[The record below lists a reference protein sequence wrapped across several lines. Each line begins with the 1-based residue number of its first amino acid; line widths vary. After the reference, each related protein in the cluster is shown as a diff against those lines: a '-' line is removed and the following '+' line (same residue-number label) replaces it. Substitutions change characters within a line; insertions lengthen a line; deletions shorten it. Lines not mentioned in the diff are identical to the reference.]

1 MTDENKLLD
10 YLKRAT
16 VDLRDTRE
24 QLRAAE
30 ERAREPIAI
39 VAMGCRYPGEVASAE
54 DLWQLVAADGD
65 AIGALPSDRGWDIEA
80 LDGGAGG
87 PREGGFLSGAG
98 DFDAQLF
105 GVSPREAL
113 VMDPQQRLMLQVAWE
128 AMEHAGIDHALLR
141 GTRTGVFVGAMY
153 HDYGALAAAAGD
165 HAESFMATGNAG
177 SAISGRVSYTF
188 GFEGPAV
195 TVDTACSSSLVAVHL
210 AAHSLRQGECTLA
223 LAGGVT
229 VMATPAVLAG
239 FTVESG
245 LAADARCKSFAAAAD
260 GTSWSEGAG
269 VLVLE
274 RLSDARRNG
283 HRVLAVVRGSA
294 VNQDGASS
302 GLTAPNGPA
311 QQRVIAQALAG
322 AGLEP
327 GDVDAVEAHGT
338 GTTLGDPIEAQALLA
353 TYGRNRPPERPL
365 WLGSVKSN
373 LGHTQA
379 AAGVAGIIK
388 MVMALRHGLLPR
400 TLHVDTPTPHVD
412 WTEGD
417 VRLLTE
423 PTPWA
428 RNGSARRAGI
438 SSFGVSGTNAHVIVE
453 EAPAAP
459 AAAPPRE
466 PASVPAT
473 VPLLLSAGS
482 ARALGEQADRL
493 RARLAGDPGLSPV
506 DVGFSLATGRTLLD
520 ERVVVLAGDP
530 ARTAASLAAVAQG
543 AADPAVISG
552 VARPGRLA
560 VLFTGQG
567 AQRLGMGAE
576 LRAGFPVFAAAF
588 DETCDRFDAVLE
600 RPLRT
605 VIDEDADALQQTIYT
620 QASLFALEVA
630 LYRLVES
637 WGVTPDALLGHS
649 IGELVAAH
657 VAGVLSL
664 DDACTLV
671 AARGRLMQ
679 ALPPGGAM
687 LAVDATE
694 DEVRAE
700 LADFGGRVDLAAVNG
715 PAQVVVSGDEDVV
728 LELAARWTAQ
738 GRRNSLL
745 RVSHAFHSGR
755 MDPML
760 AEFRALAATLT
771 YAPPRIPIVSNVTG
785 ELVDRIDAEH
795 WVRHVRGAVRF
806 ADGVRCLQELG
817 VSGFLELGPHPVLTA
832 LARHSITDR
841 PGEPAVLVPAL
852 RQGHPEPAT
861 LLAAVAELHVTGHRV
876 DWAAVFRVWG
886 GTAVP
891 LPTYPF
897 ARDRYWPVLAPA
909 RAEVTGAT
917 AFWAAVD
924 DDDVTRFTGL
934 LGVADDTRVTDLLP
948 ALSAW
953 RGRAAEQAATD
964 PWRYRVEWRPV
975 HPTPGRLTGTWLI
988 VTPGGDDEAVDDLAE
1003 ALKVGGAE
1011 PRVVLVTGG
1020 RAAAAEDLQPYGS
1033 AEVAGIACLPSTAG
1047 ADYLLTLT
1055 QALHDLDWNAPLWCL
1070 TRDTVSGGDPTGDQ
1084 IWGLGRVAALEFPQ
1098 RWGGL
1103 ADLPPVLDGLAGRH
1117 LVAVLADGREDQVA
1131 VRSSGVTARRL
1142 VRAPARPH
1150 AETGWN
1156 PAGTV
1161 LLTGG
1166 TGALGAHVARWL
1178 ADRGTE
1184 HLVLAGRRGTDA
1196 PGVPELVLDLE
1207 SRGARVTVAACDVT
1221 DRAAVAALL
1230 DAVPADLPLSAV
1242 VHAAGSGTVC
1252 PITDLTPADLA
1263 GAMRAKVVG
1272 AEVLDDLLAGTPL
1285 DAFVVFGSIAGV
1297 WGAGG
1302 QGGYSAANAHLDGL
1316 IRRRR
1321 ARGLPGT
1328 SVSWGPW
1335 AGAGMAAGA
1344 GADEYLLRRG
1354 LPPMDPGLAVA
1365 ALAAAVS
1372 GRDGCV
1378 VVADVEWPKF
1388 APAFTALRP
1397 QPLLAELPEAAVAGG
1412 VTESGADG
1420 RDSERDRLT
1429 ALPVA
1434 DRPGAVLELVQRHAA
1449 AVLGY
1454 SQPGTLRVD
1463 RALRDLGLDSV
1474 TAVELRDRLGRAVG
1488 ERLAATIAFD
1498 HPSVR
1503 ALAAHLDTLLF
1514 GGQVEDDDDT
1524 RIRRVLQLI
1533 PLSRLRGAGLLDTLL
1548 SLAEEE
1554 PGTDRHAVRPDD
1566 IDDLDGEDLL
1576 RLALGERTH

>member
-24 QLRAAE
+24 QLKAAE

-39 VAMGCRYPGEVASAE
+39 VAMGCRYPGEVSSAQ
-54 DLWQLVAADGD
+54 DLWQLVTVEGD
-65 AIGALPSDRGWDIEA
+65 AIGALPSDRGWDLEA
-80 LDGGAGG
+80 LNAPGGG
-87 PREGGFLSGAG
+87 PREGGFLRGAG

-113 VMDPQQRLMLQVAWE
+113 VMDPQQRLMLQISWE
-128 AMEHAGIDHALLR
+128 ALEHAGIDHTLLR
-141 GTRTGVFVGAMY
+141 GSRTGVFVGAMY
-153 HDYGALAAAAGD
+153 HDYGGLAVAAGGN
-165 HAESFMATGNAG
+165 AESFMATGNAG

-210 AAHSLRQGECTLA
+210 AAQALRQGECTLA

-274 RLSDARRNG
+274 RLSDAQRNG
-283 HRVLAVVRGSA
+283 HRILAVLRGSA

-302 GLTAPNGPA
+302 GLTAPNGPS

-322 AGLEP
+322 ADLQP
-327 GDVDAVEAHGT
+327 ADVDAVEAHGT

-353 TYGRNRPPERPL
+353 TYGQNRRPDRPL

-400 TLHVDTPTPHVD
+400 TLHVDAPSPHVD
-412 WTEGD
+412 WSAGD

-423 PTPWA
+423 PVPWS
-428 RNGSARRAGI
+428 RNGHARRAGI

-459 AAAPPRE
+459 PRT
-466 PASVPAT
+466 PSRTPVA

-482 ARALGEQADRL
+482 ATAVGEQAHRL
-493 RARLAGDPGLSPV
+493 RARLAADPGLGLL
-506 DVGFSLATGRTLLD
+506 DVGYSLATGRTMLD
-520 ERVVVLAGDP
+520 ERAVVLATEP
-530 ARTAASLAAVAQG
+530 AQAAAALAAAARG
-543 AADPAVISG
+543 TADPAVISG
-552 VARPGRLA
+552 SVRGGGLA

-567 AQRLGMGAE
+567 AQRPGMGAE
-576 LRAGFPVFAAAF
+576 LRAEFPVFAAAF
-588 DETCDRFDAVLE
+588 DEIAGRFDTVLE

-605 VIDEDADALQQTIYT
+605 VIDEDGDTLQQTAYT
-620 QASLFALEVA
+620 QAGLFAVEVA

-649 IGELVAAH
+649 IGELAAAH

-664 DDACTLV
+664 DDACVLV

-679 ALPPGGAM
+679 RLPAGGAM

-694 DEVRAE
+694 DEAAAE
-700 LADFGGRVDLAAVNG
+700 LRHFAGRLDLAAING
-715 PAQVVVSGDEDVV
+715 PTQVVVSGDEDAV
-728 LELAARWTAQ
+728 LEIAARWTAQ
-738 GRRNSLL
+738 GRRNNPL

-760 AEFRALAATLT
+760 EEFRAVAASLT
-771 YAPPRIPIVSNVTG
+771 YATPRIPIVSNVTG
-785 ELVDRIDAEH
+785 EVVERMDAEH
-795 WVRHVRGAVRF
+795 WVRHARRAVRY
-806 ADGVRCLQELG
+806 ADGVACLEAMG
-817 VSGFLELGPHPVLTA
+817 VSRFLELGPHPVLTA
-832 LARHSITDR
+832 LTGNSLAGRADR
-841 PGEPAVLVPAL
+841 PPVIVPAL
-852 RQGHPEPAT
+852 RQGQSEIAT
-861 LLAAVAELHVTGHRV
+861 LLTAVAELHVAGQHI
-876 DWAAVFRVWG
+876 DWAAMYRVWG
-886 GTAVP
+886 GNTVD

-897 ARDRYWPVLAPA
+897 ARDRYWPVAAPPA
-909 RAEVTGAT
+909 SVETAGGN

-924 DDDVTRFTGL
+924 DDVSRFTEM
-934 LGVADDTRVTDLLP
+934 LGVTPDTSVTDLLP
-948 ALSAW
+948 ALAAW
-953 RGRAAEQAATD
+953 RGRAAEEAATD
-964 PWRYRVEWRPV
+964 SWRYRIEWRPV
-975 HPTPGRLTGTWLI
+975 HPAPARLSGTWLI
-988 VTPGGDDEAVDDLAE
+988 VTPGGDDETVADVAK
-1003 ALKVGGAE
+1003 ALKADGVE
-1011 PRVVLVTGG
+1011 PRVVMVGG
-1020 RAAAAEDLQPYGS
+1020 DRLTAAEGLHPYGS
-1033 AEVAGIACLPSTAG
+1033 EEVAGIACLPASVGAG
-1047 ADYLLTLT
+1047 FLLAVV
-1055 QALHDLDWNAPLWCL
+1055 QALHDLDWNIPLWCL
-1070 TRDTVSGGDPTGDQ
+1070 TRDAVTGDDPAGDLV
-1084 IWGLGRVAALEFPQ
+1084 WGLGRVAALEFPQ
-1098 RWGGL
+1098 LWGGL
-1103 ADLPPVLDGLAGRH
+1103 VDLPPVLDVLAGRH
-1117 LVAVLADGREDQVA
+1117 LVAALADGRQDQVT
-1131 VRSSGVTARRL
+1131 VRSSGVNARRL

-1150 AETGWN
+1150 TGNGWR

-1166 TGALGAHVARWL
+1166 TGALGAHVARAL
-1178 ADRGTE
+1178 AEQGTP
-1184 HLVLAGRRGTDA
+1184 HLLLTGRRGVDA
-1196 PGVPELVLDLE
+1196 PGVPELVRELE
-1207 SRGARVTVAACDVT
+1207 GRGARVTVAACDVT
-1221 DRAAVAALL
+1221 DRDAVAALL
-1230 DAVPADLPLSAV
+1230 ATIPEDRPLSAV
-1242 VHAAGSGTVC
+1242 VHAAGSGTVR
-1252 PITDLTPADLA
+1252 PIVDLTPDDLA
-1263 GAMRAKVVG
+1263 EAMRAKVAG
-1272 AEVLDDLLAGTPL
+1272 AEILDDLLDGTPL

-1302 QGGYSAANAHLDGL
+1302 QGAYSAANAYLDGL
-1316 IRRRR
+1316 VRRRR

-1344 GADEYLLRRG
+1344 GADEYLQRRG

-1365 ALAAAVS
+1365 ALIGAVGS
-1372 GRDGCV
+1372 DEGCV
-1378 VVADVEWPKF
+1378 VVADVEWSRF
-1388 APAFTALRP
+1388 APAFTALRR
-1397 QPLLAELPEAAVAGG
+1397 QPLLAELPEAAAGG
-1412 VTESGADG
+1412 GEAEPRRDG

-1434 DRPGAVLELVQRHAA
+1434 DRPAAVLELVQRHAA

-1454 SQPGTLRVD
+1454 SQPATLRVD
-1463 RALRDLGLDSV
+1463 RALRDLGMDSV
-1474 TAVELRDRLGRAVG
+1474 TAVELRDRLGRAVE
-1488 ERLAATIAFD
+1488 ERLAATVAFD

-1503 ALAAHLDTLLF
+1503 SLASHLETLLF
-1514 GGQVEDDDDT
+1514 GGLAEEDDDT
-1524 RIRRVLQLI
+1524 RIRQVLQLI

-1548 SLAEEE
+1548 SLAEEA
-1554 PGTDRHAVRPDD
+1554 PGIDRPAVTPDE

-1576 RLALGERTH
+1576 RLALGGQNH